1 MNQVRLAVLLTLA
14 LVAGCSTGPDSVKPL
29 PQIISAGVVEVT
41 IRVHGV
47 TDTRGMIHCG
57 MFTDPDDWLSAEVD
71 YAKTMPVGEKG
82 EVVELLISNV
92 PSGVYAVSLYQ
103 DIEGNN
109 TLSRNS
115 FGIPTDPWGMS
126 NDAVGN
132 FGPPTFEASAVTIEP
147 PSITIDITLREGLG
161 IDFEPATSQP
171 FDV

>member
-1 MNQVRLAVLLTLA
+1 MNKVRIVVLLGLA
-14 LVAGCSTGPDSVKPL
+14 LIAGCSSGPVPA
-29 PQIISAGVVEVT
+29 PPRSAVIKDGVVEVT

-47 TDTRGMIHCG
+47 TDTRGMIRCG
-57 MFTDPDDWLSAEVD
+57 LVGDPENWLSAEVD
-71 YAKTMPVGEKG
+71 YAKSMPVGEEG

-103 DIEGNN
+103 DLEGTN
-109 TLSRNS
+109 TLSRNG

-147 PSITIDITLREGLG
+147 PSATINITLREGLG
-161 IDFEPATSQP
+161 LDFEPPNQP